1 MIIYVLFNLFFLS
14 FLSFFSFFLSSLFL
28 FFSIFFRDLSRP
40 HLRYPFKNNAGR
52 AVGNTRHHFTL
63 FHIENR
69 IENKNE
75 TKRHVKEGVWFRFRC
90 SSRGRYVFFSQ
101 SYLLLRLNLTLY
113 QCLFLPKPVFNT
125 KNKTNRPMFM
135 GHLVSFKVFNSTL
148 DVEESVT
155 VKGTRHIM
163 SLFRHRESSWEKKK
177 PNAL

>member
-1 MIIYVLFNLFFLS
+1 MPAERWEIRDTIL
-14 FLSFFSFFLSSLFL
+14 LFL
-28 FFSIFFRDLSRP
+28 TS
-40 HLRYPFKNNAGR
+40 
-52 AVGNTRHHFTL
+52 
-63 FHIENR
+63 R
-69 IENKNE
+69 IELR
-75 TKRHVKEGVWFRFRC
+75 TKTKPTAMWKEGVWFRFRC

-101 SYLLLRLNLTLY
+101 SYLLLLRLNLTLY